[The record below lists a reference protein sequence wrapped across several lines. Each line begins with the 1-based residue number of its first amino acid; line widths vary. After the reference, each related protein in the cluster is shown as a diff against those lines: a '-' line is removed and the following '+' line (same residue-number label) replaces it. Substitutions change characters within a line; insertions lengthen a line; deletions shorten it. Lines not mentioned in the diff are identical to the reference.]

1 MAKQQRMNE
10 GAIDALAAIPPLL
23 EASSGQPNA
32 QVKGQIETFLRGYDF
47 AGAQKPA
54 VFELVDA
61 LLYSDL
67 APLAAELAPQLD
79 LSGYRLASQ
88 PFHSLRRHT
97 GKVVTAL
104 FAVVPALIE
113 AGMDPHETSS
123 GLSLADWLTEYAFD
137 GDAAVLWQQPRHT
150 DALALMD
157 YAPSLEAIRRP
168 EKFLYQLAHLGGER
182 AIRETLERTDWD
194 IDSSFDTPVVPGFS
208 TGRPALGLAAG
219 YRDLPAVQCLLAC
232 GASPLIP
239 VHDYR
244 RTRKVV
250 PLVEYAAHYPR
261 EIRAALEGAYLD
273 AQRGT
278 RLDNDTP
285 IGL

>member
-1 MAKQQRMNE
+1 MTKQQRKNK
-10 GAIDALAAIPPLL
+10 GTIDSLTSIPILL
-23 EASSGQPNA
+23 QASWGQPNA
-32 QVKGQIETFLRGYDF
+32 ELKVQVETFLRGYDF
-47 AGAQKPA
+47 SGAQKDA
-54 VFELVDA
+54 VFVLADA
-61 LLYSDL
+61 LLFSDL
-67 APLAAELAPQLD
+67 TPLVGELAPQLD
-79 LSGYRLASQ
+79 LSGYRLATQ

-97 GKVVTAL
+97 GKVITAL

-113 AGMDPHETSS
+113 AGMDPHESRS

-137 GDAAVLWQQPRHT
+137 DDATMSWQRPRHT

-157 YAPSLEAIRRP
+157 YTPSLAAIRRP

-182 AIRETLERTDWD
+182 AIRETLARTGWD
-194 IDSSFDTPVVPGFS
+194 IDSNFDTPVVPGFS

-232 GASPLIP
+232 GASPSIP
-239 VHDYR
+239 IHDYR

-250 PLVEYAAHYPR
+250 PLVEYAAHYPQ

-273 AQRGT
+273 AKSCI